1 MNEENKKN
9 PELLKIKISAFLIN
23 YFNYFIAFIGIAILI
38 AGLLVFI
45 VPKHKLISK
54 ENEDAKN
61 RIQVEYA
68 EKANRLNSARNLKE
82 SYKSASDED
91 KSKISS
97 MIPAGRD
104 TSAIMSEIES
114 ISLRN
119 GAILD
124 SVKIELKAADAD
136 KNLKIETAEKN
147 NPPAGIFSKPPE
159 KIGLIKIE
167 ASLSSVNYSVLK
179 NIIKS
184 FENSLRLFDI
194 AGINYKA
201 EGSEAILNIYS
212 YYLSE

>member
-1 MNEENKKN
+1 MNEENKKK

-23 YFNYFIAFIGIAILI
+23 YFNYFISFIGIAILT
-38 AGLLVFI
+38 AGLLAFI
-45 VPKHKLISK
+45 VPKYKMISK

-68 EKANRLNSARNLKE
+68 EKTNRLNSARNLKE
-82 SYKSASDED
+82 SYKSASDGD
-91 KSKISS
+91 KSKISA
-97 MIPAGRD
+97 MIPAGSD
-104 TSAIMSEIES
+104 TSAIISEIES

-119 GAILD
+119 GAILN
-124 SVKIELKAADAD
+124 SVKIETKSASAD
-136 KNLKIETAEKN
+136 KNLKVETEVKS
-147 NPPAGIFSKPPE
+147 NPPAGIFSNPPE

-194 AGINYKA
+194 AGISYQA
-201 EGSEAILNIYS
+201 EESQAILNIYS
-212 YYLSE
+212 YYLSQ